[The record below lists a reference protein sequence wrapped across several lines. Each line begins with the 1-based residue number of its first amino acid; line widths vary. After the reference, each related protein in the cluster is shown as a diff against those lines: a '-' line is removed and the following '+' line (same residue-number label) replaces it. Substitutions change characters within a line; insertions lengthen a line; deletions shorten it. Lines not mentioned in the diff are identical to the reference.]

1 MNKII
6 KDVKG
11 QDCPVPLITLK
22 SALKKA
28 EPGQVIEINF
38 TCPEALNTLPEY
50 CDEHDLEIISL
61 DKQLDKSWRITI
73 RSHE

>member
-28 EPGQVIEINF
+28 EPGQEIEINF

>member
-1 MNKII
+1 MDKII

-22 SALKKA
+22 SAFKNA
-28 EPGQVIEINF
+28 EPGQFIEINF

-50 CDEHDLEIISL
+50 CDEHDLEIVSI
-61 DKQLDKSWRITI
+61 DKQIDRSWKITI